1 MGNARVASGLPAR
14 VVLDGVPRVG
24 FYFDVSA
31 SPEWRRHTPED
42 VPFPSCLRAC
52 LEYLGEDFGTKAIS
66 AHGSTW
72 QLGLG
77 YTYLM
82 GTSGCAFRLS
92 WRPGWHPDNS
102 AIENMSDDP
111 EAPYRRAFEAVG
123 YGYETIQ
130 TGQGRGKRNYFRKR
144 IMESIG
150 ERRRP
155 VLAHGVVGPPEDCI
169 IVGYDDGGDVLIGWS
184 FFQNMPLFNAGVEF
198 EPSGMFRKRDWFADT
213 QSLIV
218 IGTKLPQPRC
228 RDAYRRA
235 LTWALEVVRTPLTC
249 GDRHNGLAAYAAWAE
264 ELLQDE
270 EFTSNEIETLRHR
283 FMVHHDA
290 VSTVAEGRWYGA
302 QFLRLAAEAVP
313 DMATELGRAIACY
326 EAEHDLMWKVWNC
339 TGGPGWSDPQVRK
352 LTEPAV
358 RRDIIP
364 CIHES
369 HDRDAEAADHIE
381 SALRN

>member
-66 AHGSTW
+66 THGSTW

-130 TGQGRGKRNYFRKR
+130 TGQGRDKRNYFRKR
-144 IMESIG
+144 IMES
-150 ERRRP
+150 
-155 VLAHGVVGPPEDCI
+155 AGPCSP
-169 IVGYDDGGDVLIGWS
+169 
-184 FFQNMPLFNAGVEF
+184 
-198 EPSGMFRKRDWFADT
+198 
-213 QSLIV
+213 
-218 IGTKLPQPRC
+218 
-228 RDAYRRA
+228 
-235 LTWALEVVRTPLTC
+235 
-249 GDRHNGLAAYAAWAE
+249 
-264 ELLQDE
+264 
-270 EFTSNEIETLRHR
+270 
-283 FMVHHDA
+283 
-290 VSTVAEGRWYGA
+290 
-302 QFLRLAAEAVP
+302 
-313 DMATELGRAIACY
+313 
-326 EAEHDLMWKVWNC
+326 
-339 TGGPGWSDPQVRK
+339 TG
-352 LTEPAV
+352 
-358 RRDIIP
+358 
-364 CIHES
+364 
-369 HDRDAEAADHIE
+369 
-381 SALRN
+381 